1 MLAYRRDGEEEGSMF
16 SKEEMQQE
24 REKAMRLHG
33 ITNPD
38 ATDEEIRDCVYKNLI
53 IPSYEEFKK
62 RLFDEIKEIG
72 IEDDKEYIEE
82 VFNPKS
88 DLYEYSHF
96 PNDLFFHINQS
107 DFSLRIYSIGDHLF
121 DFVFGLI
128 AEYNMLWAY
137 GYEAHDISDNMP
149 LELDDKRPETVSLKY
164 WDRLYKDDIRE
175 LKDLIMSLAQDDEE

>member
-1 MLAYRRDGEEEGSMF
+1 MF

-53 IPSYEEFKK
+53 IPSYEEFRK

-72 IEDDKEYIEE
+72 IEDDKEYIED
-82 VFNPKS
+82 VFDPES

-96 PNDLFFHINQS
+96 PDDLFYHINQS
-107 DFSLRIYSIGDHLF
+107 DFSCQIYSIGDHRF
-121 DFVFGLI
+121 DCGI
-128 AEYNMLWAY
+128 
-137 GYEAHDISDNMP
+137 
-149 LELDDKRPETVSLKY
+149 
-164 WDRLYKDDIRE
+164 
-175 LKDLIMSLAQDDEE
+175 